1 MNEICNTADLY
12 TVLRKY
18 HPQEHD
24 LFDAV
29 DGEYKQRL
37 EMALGITGVT

>member
-1 MNEICNTADLY
+1 LGKIY
-12 TVLRKY
+12 RKY

-29 DGEYKQRL
+29 DDEYKKRL
-37 EMALGITGVT
+37 EIMLGVKGLT